1 VDDGRRRVGPGDDGW
16 RRAALWYDGRQR
28 AGPAAH
34 RHMHGLAGRSSTTA
48 GGGSSLRVF
57 FSFTN
62 RADARRS
69 GRRRG
74 VGWWGPNDDNISFFL
89 AVGFV
94 LVLGI

>member
-57 FSFTN
+57 FLSRTE
-62 RADARRS
+62 RTR
-69 GRRRG
+69 GG
-74 VGWWGPNDDNISFFL
+74 VGGGVVSDGGVRTTITFHSF
-89 AVGFV
+89 
-94 LVLGI
+94 